1 MKVVL
6 LSDVK
11 GLGKKNDIVTV
22 SDGYGRN
29 FIIKRK
35 LGVLADKQQ
44 LSRINK
50 IQSEKTQAEQE
61 RLNELQSIYNAVN
74 GKTLVLN
81 ERMNEEGHL
90 FGSINESQ
98 IVKEIQDSYRV
109 QVERSMVHIDNP
121 IKAVGEYSLTI
132 VLHST
137 LKAKITLNVTAQ
149 KS

>member
-98 IVKEIQDSYRV
+98 IVKEIQDSYGV